1 MGSGGAAPEP
11 FGALLRRRRLAAGL
25 TQEGLAE
32 RAGLSAR
39 GVSDLE
45 RGARRAPQRETVR
58 RLARAL
64 GLRPAGAA
72 ALEAGAAGPR
82 RRPAAAGGPGPAP
95 SGGAPA
101 GRRHRP
107 TTCPCS

>member
-11 FGALLRRRRLAAGL
+11 FGAHLRRRRAAGL

-58 RLARAL
+58 RLARSL
-64 GLRPAGAA
+64 RLRPAWAA
-72 ALEAGAAGPR
+72 SRAMSPEQALADALEEHGVG
-82 RRPAAAGGPGPAP
+82 
-95 SGGAPA
+95 
-101 GRRHRP
+101 
-107 TTCPCS
+107 